1 MFARPEIM
9 RLAQDLAGHST
20 ARQEQIAQN
29 VANADTPGYR
39 ARDLVDF
46 ADFYSSTPPAQMRAT
61 RAAHTVEAIFG
72 DRAATVIDM
81 KIEPAPNGNSVSLE
95 NEMIKQAETRHHH
108 DMALAVYKSSL
119 DLMRA
124 VVGRGR

>member
-1 MFARPEIM
+1 MFGRPEIM
-9 RLAQDLAGHST
+9 RVAQQLAGHSA

-46 ADFYSSTPPAQMRAT
+46 AQFYSPSASATMRAT
-61 RAAHTVEAIFG
+61 RPTHAVEAVFG
-72 DRAATVIDM
+72 DRAASIIDM
-81 KIEPAPNGNSVSLE
+81 KSEPAPNGNSVSLE
-95 NEMIKQAETRHHH
+95 NEMIKQAETRHSH

-124 VVGRGR
+124 VIGRGR